1 MVAITQF
8 SREHIF
14 DAVKL
19 MYTSVANQPEKTF
32 HFPTGRS
39 ACEFVGYPKDQLD
52 KIIPTALESF
62 AGVGYPFAANVIK
75 SGDTVLDIGAGA
87 GTDILLAALLAG
99 PDGKA
104 YGLDMTKAMHEK
116 LQVNKE
122 KMQLA
127 NVVPLSGNAEEIPLE
142 NETVDVVTSNG
153 VLNLVPDKEKSF
165 AEIFRVMKP
174 GGHIQISDIII
185 NKNRSALDESKAN
198 PKLWAECIV
207 GAMEQEPYIKSFEDA
222 GFADV
227 RTIDQLD
234 YFSGS
239 ESEST
244 KKTAAYFGA
253 SSITIVGTKVTS

>member
-8 SREHIF
+8 NRDHIF

-32 HFPTGRS
+32 HFPTGRR
-39 ACEFVGYPKDQLD
+39 ACEFVGYPDEQLEQ
-52 KIIPTALESF
+52 IIPTALESF
-62 AGVGYPFAANVIK
+62 AGVGYPFASGVIK
-75 SGDTVLDIGAGA
+75 KGDIVLDIGAGA
-87 GTDILLAALLAG
+87 GTDILLAALLVG
-99 PDGKA
+99 PEGKA

-116 LQVNKE
+116 LHMNKD
-122 KMQLA
+122 KMGLD
-127 NVVPLSGNAEEIPLE
+127 NVIPVSGNAEEIPLE
-142 NETVDVVTSNG
+142 DETVDVVTSNG
-153 VLNLVPDKEKSF
+153 VLNLVPDKEKAF

-185 NKNRSALDESKAN
+185 NKNRSELDESRAN

-207 GAMEQEPYIKSFEDA
+207 GAMEKEPYIKSFGDA
-222 GFADV
+222 GFTNV

-239 ESEST
+239 ENEST
-244 KKTAAYFGA
+244 RKTATYFGA
-253 SSITIVGTKVTS
+253 SSITIIGEKP

>member
-32 HFPTGRS
+32 HFPTGRP
-39 ACEFVGYPKDQLD
+39 ACEFVGYPKEQLD
-52 KIIPTALESF
+52 QITPTALESF
-62 AGVGYPFAANVIK
+62 AGVGYPFAAGVIK
-75 SGDTVLDIGAGA
+75 QGDTVLDIGAGA

-99 PDGKA
+99 PEGKA
-104 YGLDMTKAMHEK
+104 YGLDMTRAMHEK
-116 LQVNKE
+116 LHANKE
-122 KMQLA
+122 KMGLD
-127 NVVPLSGNAEEIPLE
+127 NVIPLSGNAEEIPLE
-142 NETVDVVTSNG
+142 DETVDVVTSNG

-165 AEIFRVMKP
+165 AEIFRVMKHD
-174 GGHIQISDIII
+174 GHIQISDIII

-207 GAMEQEPYIKSFEDA
+207 GAMEQAPYIKSFEDA
-222 GFADV
+222 GFKNV
-227 RTIDQLD
+227 RTLDQLD

-239 ESEST
+239 ENEGT
-244 KKTAAYFGA
+244 RKTAAYFGA
-253 SSITIVGTKVTS
+253 SSITIVGEKP